1 MRYLLSLILGIWIY
15 DFHLEIASYSILS
28 IFSGLAILYFWL
40 VVRKY
45 SLFFSGI
52 TGLLMI
58 SLIGYGMAYYTN
70 ERKDVDHLSHVD
82 IQEISSFSGWIV
94 ENPIEQEKYVRYTFR
109 IDSVLLGSR
118 SNKREG
124 KNSISCTIRNIHKVR
139 SYGFYLYV
147 FGSLFSIKSSKN
159 SIAFDYAQYL
169 SRQHIYYQADV
180 GDDDIMG
187 IGSSSRFSIRAL
199 TFEMRHKAK
208 ALFQNQIR
216 NDHSRAVVVVVVIGI
231 KDYLDQGLKSVYVL

>member
-1 MRYLLSLILGIWIY
+1 M
-15 DFHLEIASYSILS
+15 
-28 IFSGLAILYFWL
+28 
-40 VVRKY
+40 V
-45 SLFFSGI
+45 
-52 TGLLMI
+52 
-58 SLIGYGMAYYTN
+58 YYTD
-70 ERKDVDHLSHVD
+70 ECKDVDHLSHVD
-82 IQEISSFSGWIV
+82 IQQISSFSSWIV
-94 ENPIEQEKYVRYTFR
+94 EDPIEQEKYNRYTFR

-118 SNKREG
+118 SNKRER
-124 KNSISCTIRNIHKVR
+124 KIQFHVRKEIYNKVR

-199 TFEMRHKAK
+199 AFEMRHKAK

-231 KDYLDQGLKSVYVL
+231 KDYLDQGLKSVYATLGNMHVLAVSELHMGIFFLILGFFLKP